1 MTIVLIMVFSLILW
15 RSRICNNG
23 YDGYM
28 SRQQTQMINGIFIIL
43 VFMRHFNQYVQLGS
57 VIEVPFLYLNKI
69 LGQLIVTTFMFYS
82 GYGVMTSIMKEHNY
96 VNRMPRRRIFKTM
109 LLFDI
114 AICLYVVM
122 NVCLNIEMTWKQII
136 LSFVGWEGVGNS
148 TWYIFAILMMYSFTY
163 IGFRISRNDLI
174 KGLLIT
180 TFFIAGYILIIR
192 KFKDRQYYNTVFCYA
207 FGLWYAIAKKKIDSK
222 ILHNN
227 NWWIAW
233 GGAAIAFAIC
243 AYCRDVNLILNQFYY
258 LLFVLVIVLLSM
270 RIKLDSSTLLWC
282 GQNLLGLYILQR
294 IPMILCKE
302 WKFTLNPYLSLFV
315 CIVVT
320 IVLAVAFRKY
330 VIGKVKI

>member
-1 MTIVLIMVFSLILW
+1 MTIVLITVFFLILW
-15 RSRICNNG
+15 KSRICNNG

-28 SRQQTQMINGIFIIL
+28 SREQTQMINGIFIIL
-43 VFMRHFNQYVQLGS
+43 VFLRHFNQYVQLNA

-69 LGQLIVTTFMFYS
+69 FGQLIVTTFMFYS

-96 VNRMPRRRIFKTM
+96 VNSMPRRRIFKTM

-114 AICLYVVM
+114 AICLYAVM
-122 NVCLNIEMTWKQII
+122 NLCLNIEMTWKQII

-163 IGFRISRNDLI
+163 VGFRISRNDLI

-192 KFKDRQYYNTVFCYA
+192 KFKDSQYYNTVFCYA
-207 FGLWYAIAKKKIDSK
+207 FGLWYAIAKKKIDNK

-270 RIKLDSSTLLWC
+270 RVKLDSSTLLWC

-302 WKFTLNPYLSLFV
+302 WKLTSNIYLSLFV

>member
-1 MTIVLIMVFSLILW
+1 
-15 RSRICNNG
+15 
-23 YDGYM
+23 
-28 SRQQTQMINGIFIIL
+28 MINGIFFIL
-43 VFMRHFNQYVQLGS
+43 VFMRHFNQYVQLNAE
-57 VIEVPFLYLNKI
+57 IEIPFLYQNKI

-96 VNRMPRRRIFKTM
+96 VNRMPKKRIFKTM

-148 TWYIFAILMMYSFTY
+148 TKYIFAILMMYSFTY
-163 IGFRISRNDLI
+163 IGFSISRNDLI

-192 KFKDRQYYNTVFCYA
+192 KFKDSQYYNTVVCYA
-207 FGLWYAIAKKKIDSK
+207 FGLWYAMAKKKIDSK

-227 NWWIAW
+227 YWWVAW
-233 GGAAIAFAIC
+233 GAAIAFEIC

-270 RIKLDSSTLLWC
+270 RVKLDSSTLLWC
-282 GQNLLGLYILQR
+282 GKNLLGLYILQR

-302 WKFTLNPYLSLFV
+302 WEFTSNPYLSLFV

-320 IVLAVAFRKY
+320 IFLAVAFCKY
-330 VIGKVKI
+330 VIRKVN

>member
-1 MTIVLIMVFSLILW
+1 MTVVLIAIFCLILL

-28 SRQQTQMINGIFIIL
+28 NRDQTQMINGIFIIL
-43 VFMRHFNQYVQLGS
+43 VFMRHFNQYVQLDS

-114 AICLYVVM
+114 AICVYVVM

-148 TWYIFAILMMYSFTY
+148 TWYIFAILMMYSLTY
-163 IGFRISRNDLI
+163 IGFRISQNDLI
-174 KGLLIT
+174 KGLLVT
-180 TFFIAGYILIIR
+180 TFFITCYILIIR
-192 KFKDRQYYNTVFCYA
+192 KFKDSQYYNTVFCYA

-222 ILHNN
+222 ISHKN

-233 GGAAIAFAIC
+233 GGSSDCFRSLC
-243 AYCRDVNLILNQFYY
+243 IL
-258 LLFVLVIVLLSM
+258 S
-270 RIKLDSSTLLWC
+270 
-282 GQNLLGLYILQR
+282 
-294 IPMILCKE
+294 
-302 WKFTLNPYLSLFV
+302 
-315 CIVVT
+315 
-320 IVLAVAFRKY
+320 
-330 VIGKVKI
+330 